1 MSSKFIISEN
11 HVVIVKGTTISRPYW
26 RLAVVEGIIV
36 SKDNKVRRT
45 KVRLPNSIVLK
56 RPINLLYLI
65 EATKIN
71 NTNKSYSPLEKDNEQ
86 EIDFVVNTND
96 FCYDKTVLKNDNIKK
111 PNVVIKPDD
120 NVDRKTKET

>member
-1 MSSKFIISEN
+1 M
-11 HVVIVKGTTISRPYW
+11 
-26 RLAVVEGIIV
+26 EGIIV